1 MNNLTP
7 EQEIVKLLA
16 QQKLL
21 TDVTLITAA
30 LADPEIAEQIIGDIA
45 PNYPGG
51 GEGGDDDGDCEHE
64 SLSNEEIQEVFDN
77 DEEQKKEA

>member
-16 QQKLL
+16 QRKLL
-21 TDVTLITAA
+21 TDITLITAA

-45 PNYPGG
+45 PNYPGDG
-51 GEGGDDDGDCEHE
+51 DGDCDHE

>member
-16 QQKLL
+16 NQKLL

-30 LADPEIAEQIIGDIA
+30 LADPEIAEQIIGDVA
-45 PNYPGG
+45 PNYPG
-51 GEGGDDDGDCEHE
+51 DGDCEHE
-64 SLSNEEIQEVFDN
+64 ALSNEEIQEVFDN